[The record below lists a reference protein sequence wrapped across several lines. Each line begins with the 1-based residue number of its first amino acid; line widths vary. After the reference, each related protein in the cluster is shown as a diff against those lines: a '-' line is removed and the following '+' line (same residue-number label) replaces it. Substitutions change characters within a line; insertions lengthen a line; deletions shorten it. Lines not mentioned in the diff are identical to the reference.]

1 MRTQVFITI
10 ALLLSWFGVSN
21 AQTFEVRVTESGLA
35 TGLDTL
41 TFEIQYTGGTSFVL
55 GTSTFVVDYNTSAL
69 AAPVKLVNL
78 DGPWDS
84 GLDPDYQDV
93 ARVRDTT
100 TGFAGITVEFV
111 GTSAGGGDDD
121 NGAIV
126 PNTFT
131 RIGALRFPV
140 KNSTLQSNLA
150 WRAIGSVTQ
159 VFKLTTPGDPSD
171 LQTNIT
177 LDGIFVPPLP
187 IELSSLTATVVN
199 QNSVRLD
206 WTTATETNN
215 YGFEVQKS
223 AGNQNSYQ
231 TISNSFIAGHGTTI
245 EPHSYSFVD
254 NTASPGQWYY
264 RLKQIDFDGT
274 VHFSDGV
281 QVDVVTGVTEK
292 PLPKVFALDQN
303 YPNPFNPSTKIEYA
317 VPKSSH
323 VLLEVY
329 NVIGQKVAT
338 LVDEAKS
345 AGYYST
351 SFDASRF
358 ASGLYFY
365 SMKAGEV
372 SFLKKM
378 MLVK

>member
-223 AGNQNSYQ
+223 AGNKNSYQ

-245 EPHSYSFVD
+245 EPH
-254 NTASPGQWYY
+254 
-264 RLKQIDFDGT
+264 
-274 VHFSDGV
+274 
-281 QVDVVTGVTEK
+281 
-292 PLPKVFALDQN
+292 
-303 YPNPFNPSTKIEYA
+303 
-317 VPKSSH
+317 
-323 VLLEVY
+323 
-329 NVIGQKVAT
+329 
-338 LVDEAKS
+338 
-345 AGYYST
+345 
-351 SFDASRF
+351 
-358 ASGLYFY
+358 
-365 SMKAGEV
+365 
-372 SFLKKM
+372 
-378 MLVK
+378 